1 MIAQES
7 ENHDINFLGF
17 DFGRIL
23 DKLQGWG
30 ENILL
35 KLPNFILA
43 VLICIIF
50 WILAKYVSKFVR
62 NVLMRKVSQA
72 SVKVMAGK
80 TAFAV
85 TVLVGFFFA
94 LGVMDLD
101 KVLTSVL
108 AGAGVVGLAIGLA
121 LQGTLSNTFSGVILS
136 FLPRIQLGDWVETNG
151 FAGSVEDINLRSIVI
166 READNNF
173 VMIPNS
179 LIIDSPFKNYT
190 QTSRSRVFINCGVGY
205 ESDLELV
212 EKLTVDTIL
221 KEFPQQSSEEVEFYY
236 QEFGDSS
243 INFVLRFW
251 ADVRKKRDI
260 LKAQNIAIKVIKK
273 AYDAQDINIPFPI
286 RTLDFAKNKFRSE
299 TLTIAQSD
307 NSSEGI
313 EQVVSPDSDS

>member
-7 ENHDINFLGF
+7 ESSNINFLGF

-43 VLICIIF
+43 VLICILF
-50 WILAKYVSKFVR
+50 WVLAKYVSKFVR

-151 FAGSVEDINLRSIVI
+151 FAGAVEDINLRSIVI

-212 EKLTVDTIL
+212 EKVTVETIL
-221 KEFPQQSSEEVEFYY
+221 KEFPQQGSEEVEFYY

-260 LKAQNIAIKVIKK
+260 LQAQNIAIKAIKK
-273 AYDAQDINIPFPI
+273 VYDDQDINIPFPI

-299 TLTIAQSD
+299 TLTIAQKDSSAGEGETLESD
-307 NSSEGI
+307 
-313 EQVVSPDSDS
+313 